1 MVVSVGYV
9 TVSAKVRRELWEK
22 LRKYNVNVSEVI
34 REALARKV
42 REIEVEWALKVM
54 DEISSKAKLHKPS
67 SEIIR
72 ELRDE
77 R

>member
-1 MVVSVGYV
+1 MGYV

-22 LRKYNVNVSEVI
+22 LRKYSVNVSEVI
-34 REALARKV
+34 CEALARKV

-54 DEISSKAKLHKPS
+54 DEISSKAKLHKSS

-72 ELRDE
+72 EFRDGS
-77 R
+77 